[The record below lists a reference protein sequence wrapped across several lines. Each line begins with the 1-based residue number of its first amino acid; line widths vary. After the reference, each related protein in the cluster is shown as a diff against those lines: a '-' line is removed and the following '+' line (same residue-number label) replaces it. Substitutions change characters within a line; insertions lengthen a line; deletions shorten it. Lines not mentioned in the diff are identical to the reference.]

1 MSEIAGPGPAF
12 SDITRP
18 APEGAG
24 PARVA
29 ALSGKNP
36 FHVHP
41 WITVSLRVRDT
52 CSKRA
57 VVGGRNKTAKS
68 HKRRGVAKRCVR
80 NGSPAV
86 SLGTSETWLPSP
98 MGRTPHAPP
107 GELRPGA
114 VQGRG
119 RPLHQRARESVETRD
134 RGAAASVATEG
145 ASVGSWAA
153 GSSRTWPQ
161 PYCWGFCSSVQSES
175 PLPALSKG
183 AGIR

>member
-1 MSEIAGPGPAF
+1 MENPFHVSYTKGDDGSSLGVSQVGMSEIAGPGPAF

-52 CSKRA
+52 CSKGA

-68 HKRRGVAKRCVR
+68 HKRRGVARRCVR

-86 SLGTSETWLPSP
+86 SLSTSETWLPSP
-98 MGRTPHAPP
+98 MERTPHAPQ
-107 GELRPGA
+107 GELRPNI
-114 VQGRG
+114 
-119 RPLHQRARESVETRD
+119 
-134 RGAAASVATEG
+134 
-145 ASVGSWAA
+145 
-153 GSSRTWPQ
+153 
-161 PYCWGFCSSVQSES
+161 
-175 PLPALSKG
+175 SKG
-183 AGIR
+183 PVIINSTRLRVRSHMRHGKGFPLTVKKLRDGHLDLLDRAN